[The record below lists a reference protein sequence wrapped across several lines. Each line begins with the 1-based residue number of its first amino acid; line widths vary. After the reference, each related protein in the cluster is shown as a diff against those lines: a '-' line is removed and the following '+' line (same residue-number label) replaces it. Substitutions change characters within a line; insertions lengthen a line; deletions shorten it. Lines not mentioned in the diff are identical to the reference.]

1 MKLAPL
7 SDDNKTKI
15 QEAMNNRYVPG
26 NKALDLSDFGADKT
40 FGGSSN
46 AIGRLTDERVMDV
59 VIDTITEHL
68 SDLQALNLSNNNLRT
83 LRGNLFLS
91 TVKLDFKE
99 LLNKEQIDFKELFT
113 DYQLFYTINLLLN
126 KELLP
131 IEEMPKLALRNF
143 RS

>member
-15 QEAMNNRYVPG
+15 QEAMNKRYVPG

-59 VIDTITEHL
+59 VIDTIAEHL

-83 LRGNLFLS
+83 LRGNLFS
-91 TVKLDFKE
+91 KYIN
-99 LLNKEQIDFKELFT
+99 NKIWYILC
-113 DYQLFYTINLLLN
+113 
-126 KELLP
+126 
-131 IEEMPKLALRNF
+131 
-143 RS
+143 